1 MATRAPKTSL
11 KEVEKKPALSMRL
24 PHISLEQW
32 RCLIAVVEAG
42 GYAQAA
48 EALHKSQSSVTYAV
62 QKLESTLQVRAFE
75 IQGRKAQ
82 LTPTGEMLYRRAR
95 LLLEDA
101 DAIERAASK
110 ASAGWEAE
118 IAIAVEILFPNW
130 LMFQCLDRFGKES
143 PQTRIEWLETV
154 LDGTPEA
161 LRTGKADLAITG
173 ILPQGFPGEPLLTVR
188 GIPVAH
194 PDHELHKLGR
204 PLEYRDLRQ
213 HRHII
218 VRDTS
223 TKRDKNVRTLEVARR
238 WTVSNMSTSIG
249 AVSRG
254 YGFAWL
260 PEDKIRNEL
269 LAGELKPLAFKE
281 EQLRNQTLYLAFGD
295 GASAGPG
302 ALRLAEIIREEV
314 NSACLAHGR
323 EAPGKDGMA
332 SADRAR

>member
-1 MATRAPKTSL
+1 
-11 KEVEKKPALSMRL
+11 MRL
-24 PHISLEQW
+24 PHITLEQW

-75 IQGRKAQ
+75 IEGRKAK
-82 LTPTGEMLYRRAR
+82 LTSMGEMLYRRAR

-101 DAIERAASK
+101 DAIERAASR

-118 IAIAVEILFPNW
+118 ISIAVEILFPNW

-143 PQTRIEWLETV
+143 PQTRIEWFETV
-154 LDGTPEA
+154 LDGTAEA
-161 LRTGKADLAITG
+161 LTTGRADLAILG
-173 ILPQGFPGEPLLTVR
+173 KLPQGVPGELLLTVR
-188 GIPVAH
+188 SIPVAH
-194 PDHELHKLGR
+194 PDHELHQLGR
-204 PLEYRDLRQ
+204 PLEYRDLRK
-213 HRHII
+213 HRHIV

-223 TKRDKNVRTLEVARR
+223 VKRDKKALTLDVARR

-260 PEDKIRNEL
+260 PEDKIRSEL
-269 LAGELKPLAFKE
+269 QAGELKPLVFKD
-281 EQLRNQTLYLAFGD
+281 EQRRTQSLYLAFADRGC
-295 GASAGPG
+295 AGPG
-302 ALRLAEIIREEV
+302 MVRLAEIIREEV
-314 NSACLAHGR
+314 KNACLAGGHEDR
-323 EAPGKDGMA
+323 DQDGQ
-332 SADRAR
+332 R

>member
-1 MATRAPKTSL
+1 MAARRPRSEFQAGAKTASQ
-11 KEVEKKPALSMRL
+11 SMRS

-32 RCLIAVVEAG
+32 RCLVAVVEAG

-48 EALHKSQSSVTYAV
+48 AVLHKSQSSVTYAV

-75 IQGRKAQ
+75 ILGRKAR
-82 LTPTGEMLYRRAR
+82 LTPTGEMLYRRGR

-101 DAIERAASK
+101 DAIERAARK

-130 LMFQCLDRFGKES
+130 LMFQCLDRLGQES
-143 PQTRIEWLETV
+143 PQTRIEWYETV
-154 LDGTPEA
+154 LEGTPEA
-161 LRTGKADLAITG
+161 LRSGQVDLAIMG
-173 ILPQGFPGEPLLTVR
+173 RLPSGMPGERLLSVPFTA
-188 GIPVAH
+188 VAH

-204 PLEYRDLRQ
+204 PVEYRDLRK
-213 HRHII
+213 HRHIV

-223 TKRDKNVRTLEVARR
+223 TNRDKRALTLDASRR

-260 PEDKIRNEL
+260 PQDKIRAEL
-269 LAGELKPLAFKE
+269 QNGELKALPMRDS
-281 EQLRNQTLYLAFGD
+281 RNPMQPLYLVFADRD
-295 GASAGPG
+295 GAGPG
-302 ALRLAEIIREEV
+302 TLRLAEIIREETQR
-314 NSACLAHGR
+314 ACVAERH
-323 EAPGKDGMA
+323 
-332 SADRAR
+332 S

>member
-1 MATRAPKTSL
+1 MVTRASKSPA
-11 KEVEKKPALSMRL
+11 KKALPAMRL
-24 PHISLEQW
+24 PHISMEQW

-42 GYAQAA
+42 GYARAA

-62 QKLESTLQVRAFE
+62 QKLESTLQVKAFE
-75 IQGRKAQ
+75 IQGRKAR
-82 LTPTGEMLYRRAR
+82 LTSVGEMLYRRAR

-101 DAIERAASK
+101 DAIERAAGR

-143 PQTRIEWLETV
+143 PQTRIEWFETV
-154 LDGTPEA
+154 LEGTPEA
-161 LRTGKADLAITG
+161 LRTGKADLVITG
-173 ILPQGFPGEPLLTVR
+173 IIPPGMPAEHLMTVR
-188 GIPVAH
+188 ATAVAH

-204 PLEYRDLRQ
+204 PVEYRDLRK

-223 TKRDKNVRTLEVARR
+223 AKRDKKALTLDVARR

-254 YGFAWL
+254 YGFSWL
-260 PEDKIRNEL
+260 PEEKIRTEL
-269 LAGELKPLAFKE
+269 RNGELKPLPMRDMN
-281 EQLRNQTLYLAFGD
+281 QLSRSLYLVFADREG
-295 GASAGPG
+295 AGPG
-302 ALRLAEIIREEV
+302 ALRLAQIIKEEV
-314 NSACLAHGR
+314 KNACLAAGHEQG
-323 EAPGKDGMA
+323 
-332 SADRAR
+332 

>member
-1 MATRAPKTSL
+1 MH
-11 KEVEKKPALSMRL
+11 L
-24 PHISLEQW
+24 PHITLEQW

-75 IQGRKAQ
+75 IEGRKAK

-101 DAIERAASK
+101 DSIERAAGR
-110 ASAGWEAE
+110 ASAGWESE
-118 IAIAVEILFPNW
+118 ISIAVEILFPNW

-143 PQTRIEWLETV
+143 PQTRVEWFETV

-161 LRTGKADLAITG
+161 LSTGKANLAITG
-173 ILPQGFPGEPLLTVR
+173 ILPPGVPGELLVTTRVT
-188 GIPVAH
+188 PVAH

-204 PLEYRDLRQ
+204 PVEYRDLRK

-223 TKRDKNVRTLEVARR
+223 TKRDKQARTLDATRR

-249 AVSRG
+249 AVTRG

-260 PEDKIRNEL
+260 PEDKIRDEL
-269 LAGELKPLAFKE
+269 RNGELKPLPFRD
-281 EQLRNQTLYLAFGD
+281 EQRRAQPLYLVVAD
-295 GASAGPG
+295 RACAGPG
-302 ALRLAEIIREEV
+302 TLRLAEIIREGV
-314 NSACLAHGR
+314 QSACLAGGIEHRDDQG
-323 EAPGKDGMA
+323 EEKV
-332 SADRAR
+332 